1 MENIEALQAIE
12 RGEKPDQDT
21 LQQLHQ
27 AKLIEVNDVPNIMQ
41 LSGHE
46 FRFVGFTPE
55 GLRFLKQS
63 KVPLV
68 TDEERKII
76 RMVVRGFLDQ
86 HEATSAR
93 TLLSHFKS
101 PIAEALHRLVDRS
114 VLTVVNN
121 TYLDETYLP
130 RASAFYHCGDS
141 AALAF
146 ARKSTELVLRV
157 LRDLF
162 DRELESGIKERKLF
176 TREEVENEA
185 RKIDSSIEPNA
196 IFIGLYLAQE
206 FSVFTTIQGDP
217 KQVNAFSLGE
227 RIYNTREMDWDE
239 HMRKSNVSLVRASE
253 QRQSPGVPSDKT
265 IFDVRNSFIDSL
277 QIHTEEEISRK
288 VFLVHGHA
296 EEPKQ
301 IVAAFLRSL
310 GLEVVILHEQPNQ
323 GRTIIE
329 KLEEHSAVS
338 FAVVLLTPDDVG
350 APVVQP
356 DKSQK
361 RARQNVIWELGFF
374 VAKLGRKRVCTLYV
388 EGVELPSDYQG
399 VLYVPYDDGAA
410 WCWKLVT
417 ELSAA
422 GIEVDSANLK
432 KVLSE
437 QPTETKR
444 GSEVR
449 KRTHVPNVKLD
460 HATIESK
467 VSDPMAERR
476 WNRVRDEISKLPEYN
491 REGLRLLLEYHSL
504 TDYTALQKLGQ
515 LARQNSLASVLPG
528 LQNQTGLI
536 RAVPGQPPTRQPE
549 YELSYEIT
557 PELRPFV
564 ERYFHEMQ

>member
-1 MENIEALQAIE
+1 L
-12 RGEKPDQDT
+12 
-21 LQQLHQ
+21 
-27 AKLIEVNDVPNIMQ
+27 
-41 LSGHE
+41 
-46 FRFVGFTPE
+46 
-55 GLRFLKQS
+55 LK
-63 KVPLV
+63 
-68 TDEERKII
+68 
-76 RMVVRGFLDQ
+76 
-86 HEATSAR
+86 
-93 TLLSHFKS
+93 HFKS
-101 PIAEALHRLVDRS
+101 PISERLQRLTGCS
-114 VLTVVNN
+114 VLTQVNN
-121 TYLDETYLP
+121 TYLEETYLP
-130 RASAFYHCGDS
+130 RVSAFYHCGDS

-157 LRDLF
+157 LRELF
-162 DRELESGIKERKLF
+162 DRELESGIKERKQV
-176 TREEVENEA
+176 TREEVEHEA
-185 RKIDSSIEPNA
+185 YKIDSSVEPKA
-196 IFIGLYLAQE
+196 IFTGLYLAQE
-206 FSVFTTIQGDP
+206 FSVFTGVRSDDQMTI
-217 KQVNAFSLGE
+217 VSFSLGE

-239 HMRKSNVSLVRASE
+239 HMRQSNVSLVRASE
-253 QRQSPGVPSDKT
+253 TRQSRGVPSDKD
-265 IFDVRNSFIDSL
+265 IFEVQNKFIDSL
-277 QIHTEEEISRK
+277 QIYPDQEISRK

-301 IVAAFLRSL
+301 TVAAFLRSL

-329 KLEEHSAVS
+329 KLEEHSAVG

-356 DKSQK
+356 DKSRK

-410 WCWKLVT
+410 WCSKLVT

-422 GIEVDSANLK
+422 GIEVDLANLK

-437 QPTETKR
+437 QSTETKR

-449 KRTHVPNVKLD
+449 KRTHVPKVKLD
-460 HATIESK
+460 HATAESK
-467 VSDPMAERR
+467 VNDPMAERR
-476 WNRVRDEISKLPEYN
+476 WNRVRDEISKLTEYS
-491 REGLRLLLEYHSL
+491 REALRLLLEYPSL

-515 LARQNSLASVLPG
+515 LGRQNSLASVLPG

-536 RAVPGQPPTRQPE
+536 RRVPGQPPTRQPD
-549 YELSYEIT
+549 YELSFEIT

-564 ERYFHEMQ
+564 ERYFHESGN